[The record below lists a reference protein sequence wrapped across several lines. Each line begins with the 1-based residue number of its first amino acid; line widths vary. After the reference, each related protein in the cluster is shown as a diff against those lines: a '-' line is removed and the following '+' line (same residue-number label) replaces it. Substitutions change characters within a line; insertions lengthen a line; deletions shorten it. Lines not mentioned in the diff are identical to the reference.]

1 MTTKV
6 ARQQKFDKRKRSFQ
20 ATWFHRCKWPHN
32 DAGNDS
38 ASAFCFACCKAATGG
53 KVRASFREMQKKIFY
68 LINLVIVYVEMCRM
82 HSKIS

>member
-20 ATWFHRCKWPHN
+20 ATWFDRCKWPHN

-38 ASAFCFACCKAATGG
+38 AIAFCFACCKGG
-53 KVRASFREMQKKIFY
+53 KVRASFREMQKEILY
-68 LINLVIVYVEMCRM
+68 LINLVVVYVEMCRM
-82 HSKIS
+82 HIKIS